1 MDLPRPPPFRPP
13 YYPKFSMQKKAR
25 KNQPLLKK
33 RLHLS
38 ARARRKKK
46 TAPKPHQNRAWL
58 QYVPERGKDSPFRK
72 KIREDKNMVY
82 DTVAGMIA
90 KQLKMDVKDITP
102 DKRLVEDLKAD
113 SANVMV
119 MIMDLEDTFNL
130 TVDDTAINTLRT
142 VGDVVK
148 YIEAHQ

>member
-1 MDLPRPPPFRPP
+1 
-13 YYPKFSMQKKAR
+13 
-25 KNQPLLKK
+25 
-33 RLHLS
+33 
-38 ARARRKKK
+38 
-46 TAPKPHQNRAWL
+46 
-58 QYVPERGKDSPFRK
+58 
-72 KIREDKNMVY
+72 MVF

-130 TVDDTAINTLRT
+130 TVDDTAINGLRT

-148 YIEAHQ
+148 YIEQHQ